1 MRINIYQLDSDKDE
15 NRVKFCNYDFTQQ
28 HGGVLPQS
36 YKCVFHGD
44 VDGNLEDVFTLFNT
58 PEHPGTYQGH
68 SLSVS
73 DVIEVVG
80 ENEKGITPGSYFT
93 DSFGFK
99 SIDFDSSRCA
109 EMDGIRML
117 MIQPHKTPVVTYVK
131 QDLSSLQRAVSDHCE
146 EAFIEY
152 TYLRSK
158 KTFSSQEIDQLLN
171 MIRFNLIQM
180 KMTEPGNENSLNR
193 GFIKQICGG
202 RNILLLSCQIN
213 GTEISK

>member
-15 NRVKFCNYDFTQQ
+15 NRVKFCNYDFTQK

-93 DSFGFK
+93 DSFGFAF
-99 SIDFDSSRCA
+99 SAACPA
-109 EMDGIRML
+109 AW
-117 MIQPHKTPVVTYVK
+117 VNVT
-131 QDLSSLQRAVSDHCE
+131 SMPS
-146 EAFIEY
+146 
-152 TYLRSK
+152 
-158 KTFSSQEIDQLLN
+158 
-171 MIRFNLIQM
+171 
-180 KMTEPGNENSLNR
+180 
-193 GFIKQICGG
+193 
-202 RNILLLSCQIN
+202 
-213 GTEISK
+213 